1 MITLTD
7 RNEKFL
13 ALTKKMFEIQDAK
26 GRDYGEEHDGLRNL
40 RRRGVAGV
48 VARMGDKMSRIEI
61 LTQPNREAAVKDESL
76 NDTLLDLA
84 NYCLL
89 LIILR
94 EDQKFEQEPSTSE
107 KARQQGLRTVAKPGD
122 PDFKETR

>member
-1 MITLTD
+1 MITLTE
-7 RNEKFL
+7 RNMKFQALIEK
-13 ALTKKMFEIQDAK
+13 MYEIQDSK

-40 RRRGVAGV
+40 RRRGVHGV

-61 LTQPNREAAVKDESL
+61 LTQPGREAAVKDESVD
-76 NDTLLDLA
+76 DTLLDLA

-94 EDQKFEQEPSTSE
+94 ED
-107 KARQQGLRTVAKPGD
+107 LAK
-122 PDFKETR
+122 